1 MAKNLSPQ
9 DRTRLLKRPSRIK
22 RIAGVLVGLILLVII
37 SIPAYDY
44 QKGVVANARVIH
56 NSRMAPVIFIPG
68 SSATQNRFDSLIKE
82 LNSRST
88 GHSYLKLTVHT
99 DDSITT
105 TGGVKAS
112 DNEPFIVVGF
122 ENNKD
127 GYANI
132 KKQARWFSIAMK
144 FLQNRYRFNNFVG
157 IGHSNG
163 GLIYT
168 LYLEEYLNQD
178 DLTINKL
185 MTIGTPYNLSEKNI
199 ANRTEILSD
208 MIKLKSYLPKNIQMW
223 SIAGTENYSDDGIVP
238 VESVE
243 AGKYVYQDQ
252 VRQYTLI
259 NVTGSDSQ
267 HSDLP
272 QNQEI
277 VGYIQQYMLTNPNQN
292 RLGGNRGNP
301 TQPSSSSSS
310 SKK

>member
-1 MAKNLSPQ
+1 MAKKYSPQ
-9 DRTRLLKRPSRIK
+9 ERAQLSRRPSRTKIL
-22 RIAGVLVGLILLVII
+22 IGLVAALLLVIAMA
-37 SIPAYDY
+37 IPAYNF
-44 QKGVVANARVIH
+44 QKVAVANARVIH

-68 SSATQNRFDSLIKE
+68 SSATQNRFDALIKE

-88 GHSYLKLTVHT
+88 GHSYFKITVKT
-99 DDSITT
+99 DDSLST
-105 TGGVKAS
+105 TGKISPG

-127 GYANI
+127 GYSNI
-132 KKQARWFSIAMK
+132 KKQARWFSIAMTW
-144 FLQNRYRFNNFVG
+144 LQKRYRFNNFVG

-168 LYLEEYLNQD
+168 LYLEKYLDQD

-185 MTIGTPYNLSEKNI
+185 MTIGMPYNLSEKNI

-208 MIKLKSYLPKNIQMW
+208 MIKEKSALPKDLRMW

-259 NVTGSDSQ
+259 NVTGDNSQ

-272 QNQEI
+272 QNREI

-292 RLGGNRGNP
+292 RPGTRGNP
-301 TQPSSSSSS
+301 TQPSASSSSQ
-310 SKK
+310 KK

>member
-1 MAKNLSPQ
+1 MAMKLSPNEQ
-9 DRTRLLKRPSRIK
+9 AQLSKSPSRIK
-22 RIAGVLVGLILLVII
+22 RIIWLVIALLLVAGMAV
-37 SIPAYDY
+37 PGYFY
-44 QKGVVANARVIH
+44 QKTAVANARVIH

-82 LNSRST
+82 LNSRSI
-88 GHSYLKLTVHT
+88 GHSYLKITVKT
-99 DDSITT
+99 NDELSITGKIGT
-105 TGGVKAS
+105 N

-122 ENNKD
+122 QNNKD
-127 GYANI
+127 GYSNI

-144 FLQNRYRFNNFVG
+144 YLQNRYRFNNFVG

-199 ANRTEILSD
+199 ANRTEILTD
-208 MIKLKSYLPKNIQMW
+208 MIKDRTYLPKNIRMW

-252 VRQYTLI
+252 VKQYTLI
-259 NVTGSDSQ
+259 NVTGDDSQ

-292 RLGGNRGNP
+292 RSGTRNNTGQGSRNSN
-301 TQPSSSSSS
+301 
-310 SKK
+310 